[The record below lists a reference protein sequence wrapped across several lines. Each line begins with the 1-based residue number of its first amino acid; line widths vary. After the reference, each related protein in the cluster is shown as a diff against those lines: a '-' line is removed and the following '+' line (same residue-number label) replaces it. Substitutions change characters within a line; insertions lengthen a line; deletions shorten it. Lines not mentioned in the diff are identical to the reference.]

1 MTLKRIKYISRYAL
15 PLSREEIAHLAQAAS
30 RKNAR
35 LGVTGVL
42 MTSGGIFFQIL
53 EGPPETVDGLYAA
66 ITRDRRHT
74 DVLLLS
80 EEEGA
85 KRRLFPDWGMAA
97 MDLDTEAGDRLEP
110 LKAILGAILA
120 QRQVMDSLSSTLER
134 AVWGAMAGARNK

>member
-1 MTLKRIKYISRYAL
+1 MTLKRIKYVSRHAL
-15 PLSREEIAHLAQAAS
+15 PLSGEEIVHLTQAAS

-42 MTSGGIFFQIL
+42 MTSGDLFFQIL
-53 EGPPETVDGLYAA
+53 EGPPEAVDGLYAA

-80 EEEGA
+80 AEEGV

-97 MDLDTEAGDRLEP
+97 MDLDAESGDRLEP
-110 LKAILGAILA
+110 LKAILAAILA
-120 QRQVMDSLSSTLER
+120 QNQVMESLSAALER
-134 AVWGAMAGARNK
+134 AVWGTMAGARSK